1 MIFYLFFV
9 PVLLLLAFMYFR
21 FSTGLQRNVNKLYE
35 RALII
40 GKFYPLHRGH
50 QYLIET
56 GLENTRNLVIIVC
69 QRPEEKPYGE
79 LRVAYL
85 REIYG
90 KHQNL
95 KRILLI
101 DDHYDQD
108 DSDLW
113 SKLCINW
120 LKPVFADKNPLI
132 QAVFTS
138 EKYGDSFCFYLSKY
152 LNSEVKHHVVDLHRL
167 QVPVSGTKIRGSPY
181 RYLNYL
187 HPIVR
192 NYYIKR
198 VFFCDFHDNFGKDYA
213 QKLKSIWVPEMKDE
227 ISLNSWLDNIYSQGF
242 QAKNFVFSNGNHLL
256 RSENNN
262 LDAISEFIKK
272 FHEVIFIFR
281 KPENICADFYEK
293 SGAKFIKV
301 KNVSE
306 IDEVISKLL
315 REAN

>member
-1 MIFYLFFV
+1 
-9 PVLLLLAFMYFR
+9 MYFR
-21 FSTGLQRNVNKLYE
+21 FSTGLWKTTSKLYE

-69 QRPEEKPYGE
+69 QRPGE
-79 LRVAYL
+79 RPSGDLRVSYL

-90 KHQNL
+90 KHKNL
-95 KRILLI
+95 KRILVI

-120 LKPVFADKNPLI
+120 LKPVFPDKTPLI

-152 LNSEVKHHVVDLHRL
+152 LNNEVKHHLVDLYRL
-167 QVPVSGTKIRGSPY
+167 QVPVSGTKIRCSPY

-187 HPIVR
+187 HPLVR

-198 VFFCDFHDNFGKDYA
+198 VFFCDFHNDFGKKYA
-213 QKLKSIWVPEMKDE
+213 EKLKGVWVPEMKDE
-227 ISLNSWLDNIYSQGF
+227 MSLNSWLNHIFSKGQH
-242 QAKNFVFSNGNHLL
+242 AENFVFSDGNRLL
-256 RSENNN
+256 RNQNIKENN
-262 LDAISEFIKK
+262 LISEFIRK
-272 FHEVIFIFR
+272 FHEVVFIFR
-281 KPENICADFYEK
+281 KRESIYDDFY
-293 SGAKFIKV
+293 V
-301 KNVSE
+301 KLGVKLVQVKDVSE

-315 REAN
+315 SEVN